1 MFQNE
6 PSDLELISLI
16 LSGQKD
22 VYATLVNRHKD
33 TIFNLVN
40 RMTGNLQ
47 DAEDISQDVFLQAYK
62 KLKEFKL
69 EYKFSNWL
77 YTIALNITRNYLRKK
92 NFLKIIH
99 LDKLIETEDDEIQLE
114 IPAKEETIEDTLIK
128 KEEREQIYQMLKKLP
143 VKYKNVMFLR
153 YVENLSYKE
162 ISQITGLPIGTVET
176 YIFRGHKL
184 LMEMVSEKQV
194 K

>member
-1 MFQNE
+1 MSQNE

-22 VYATLVNRHKD
+22 AYSVLVNRHKD
-33 TIFNLVN
+33 TIFNLVY
-40 RMTGNLQ
+40 RMTGNIQ
-47 DAEDISQDVFLQAYK
+47 DTQDLSQDVFLQAYK

-69 EYKFSNWL
+69 AYKFSNWL
-77 YTIALNITRNYLRKK
+77 YTIALNITKNYLRRK

-114 IPAKEETIEDTLIK
+114 IPANEDTVEDALIK
-128 KEEREQIYQMLKKLP
+128 KEEREQIFRMLKKLP

-153 YVENLSYKE
+153 YMENLSYKE
-162 ISQITGLPIGTVET
+162 ISQIAGLPIGTVET
-176 YIFRGHKL
+176 YIFRGHNW
-184 LMEMVSEKQV
+184 LMEKFSQDLK
-194 K
+194 